1 MRASRAIRGLPI
13 VLDHDHM
20 TLPSL
25 ENVRLGVGGIS
36 VRRYKDLLSE
46 FKSSLHETLVVPVM

>member
-13 VLDHDHM
+13 VLDRDHM

-25 ENVRLGVGGIS
+25 ENVGLGGGIS
-36 VRRYKDLLSE
+36 VKRYKDLLSE
-46 FKSSLHETLVVPVM
+46 FKSSLHETLVVPVV